1 MKIKYL
7 KFVAILIFSFSTYSQ
22 VTVSVQDLQYTNNG
36 QPAIYPTNCGNIDLA
51 SSTSTSISFGIN
63 LSKPN
68 CQVVGLSD
76 LRVYTQ
82 KSSSDS
88 RIERSWTQIQESFW
102 STSVPNTYL
111 TTASFSIN
119 SSDFNATGGT
129 LFVVFKSS
137 GNVEYQT
144 ACSFTITKTPPPTF
158 TLSPTTLSIP
168 CGSVAPVTFSYS
180 NVYSTPG
187 VTYNYSYS
195 GWTFVSQTPNSI
207 TLKPANANILP
218 SNFSLVPIVNGV
230 TQPYKVCTVT
240 RAPFTTTS
248 AITGSGVVCPGAT
261 TTFNL
266 TDSSSFSNVTW
277 SIPEFDVATI
287 LSSTNSSVTIQA
299 ITSGAFTIKAVV
311 ENACGQTQTINK
323 TFNIGVPNVNPSNN
337 TISGIYDNYAVN
349 YSPFQI
355 GVFPVENATSYI
367 WTITG
372 SSYPSS
378 CTNRPKFS
386 NGSATMTT
394 YSNYAT
400 INIGSCVGNY
410 VVSCRP
416 ANACGQ
422 SFDIQPKGFSV
433 GSSNSENPCDNDP
446 IPMGLVLKNPIKVSD
461 EIVLNIHHSQL
472 PCDTSNNLKI
482 AKQLTKEEV
491 ENIEYTIDIYDF
503 YGRKLLSRKEKSSQ
517 IKISDTNLSKG
528 KYIINISNDLGNI
541 KREIL
546 LVE

>member
-1 MKIKYL
+1 MKTLYK
-7 KFVAILIFSFSTYSQ
+7 ILLFTILFYNFSYSQ
-22 VTVSVQDLQYTNNG
+22 VSTSIIDVFVNSQATVASCNTIDFSGNTNNSLDFFYRLQKSSAG
-36 QPAIYPTNCGNIDLA
+36 YCPDGNLKIMLKY
-51 SSTSTSISFGIN
+51 SSSTYGSQRGSTIFFTSTSWDSNNRAEGYISCNI
-63 LSKPN
+63 SASEV
-68 CQVVGLSD
+68 QVSGSSIYLE
-76 LRVYTQ
+76 YT
-82 KSSSDS
+82 DC
-88 RIERSWTQIQESFW
+88 
-102 STSVPNTYL
+102 
-111 TTASFSIN
+111 
-119 SSDFNATGGT
+119 
-129 LFVVFKSS
+129 S
-137 GNVEYQT
+137 GNLTQSCEYP
-144 ACSFTITKTPPPTF
+144 IIKTPPPTF

-299 ITSGAFTIKAVV
+299 MASGTFTINAVV
-311 ENACGQTQTINK
+311 ENACAQTK
-323 TFNIGVPNVNPSNN
+323 TSTRSFNIGVPYVNPNYNS
-337 TISGIYDNYAVN
+337 IY
-349 YSPFQI
+349 
-355 GVFPVENATSYI
+355 GVFDWYSTNYISPTTASVHYVQNATSYV
-367 WTITG
+367 WSITG
-372 SSYPSS
+372 SPISSS

-386 NGSATMTT
+386 NGSTTTMTT
-394 YSNYAT
+394 TSNQVNINWGGCTGNFVLWCKPKNSCGISNAILAQPVT
-400 INIGSCVGNY
+400 IGN
-410 VVSCRP
+410 
-416 ANACGQ
+416 AA
-422 SFDIQPKGFSV
+422 D
-433 GSSNSENPCDNDP
+433 NPCDNSP
-446 IPMGLVLKNPIKVSD
+446 IGLKMKNPIKVSD

>member
-1 MKIKYL
+1 M
-7 KFVAILIFSFSTYSQ
+7 
-22 VTVSVQDLQYTNNG
+22 QYTNNG

-68 CQVVGLSD
+68 GQVVGLSD

>member
-68 CQVVGLSD
+68 GQVVGLSD

-218 SNFSLVPIVNGV
+218 SNFSLVPIVN
-230 TQPYKVCTVT
+230 
-240 RAPFTTTS
+240 APE
-248 AITGSGVVCPGAT
+248 V
-261 TTFNL
+261 
-266 TDSSSFSNVTW
+266 
-277 SIPEFDVATI
+277 
-287 LSSTNSSVTIQA
+287 
-299 ITSGAFTIKAVV
+299 
-311 ENACGQTQTINK
+311 
-323 TFNIGVPNVNPSNN
+323 
-337 TISGIYDNYAVN
+337 
-349 YSPFQI
+349 
-355 GVFPVENATSYI
+355 
-367 WTITG
+367 
-372 SSYPSS
+372 
-378 CTNRPKFS
+378 
-386 NGSATMTT
+386 
-394 YSNYAT
+394 
-400 INIGSCVGNY
+400 
-410 VVSCRP
+410 
-416 ANACGQ
+416 
-422 SFDIQPKGFSV
+422 
-433 GSSNSENPCDNDP
+433 
-446 IPMGLVLKNPIKVSD
+446 
-461 EIVLNIHHSQL
+461 
-472 PCDTSNNLKI
+472 I
-482 AKQLTKEEV
+482 A
-491 ENIEYTIDIYDF
+491 
-503 YGRKLLSRKEKSSQ
+503 
-517 IKISDTNLSKG
+517 
-528 KYIINISNDLGNI
+528 
-541 KREIL
+541 
-546 LVE
+546 

>member
-68 CQVVGLSD
+68 GQVVGLSD

-207 TLKPANANILP
+207 TLTPTNGDILP
-218 SNFSLVPIVNGV
+218 SNFTLIPKVNGV
-230 TQPYKVCTVT
+230 SQPYKVCTVT
-240 RAPFTTTS
+240 RAPFTSS
-248 AITGSGVVCPGAT
+248 AVISGAGSVCT
-261 TTFNL
+261 
-266 TDSSSFSNVTW
+266 SSSYSIAGLQTGETVQWSLSNT
-277 SIPEFDVATI
+277 TI
-287 LSSTNSSVTIQA
+287 ASLSNSTSNSVTINKIGNGTVDLIA
-299 ITSGAFTIKAVV
+299 TITNS
-311 ENACGQTQTINK
+311 CGQTATK
-323 TFNIGVPNVNPSNN
+323 TFNINIGTANISNHTILGGNNNVSQGSVSLLNVTP
-337 TISGIYDNYAVN
+337 AV
-349 YSPFQI
+349 
-355 GVFPVENATSYI
+355 GATSYI
-367 WTITG
+367 WSVIPMYSG
-372 SSYPSS
+372 GCSSTLPYIL
-378 CTNRPKFS
+378 S
-386 NGSATMTT
+386 NGSQTSQIVYWGGCTGM
-394 YSNYAT
+394 YRVR
-400 INIGSCVGNY
+400 CL
-410 VVSCRP
+410 VV
-416 ANACGQ
+416 
-422 SFDIQPKGFSV
+422 
-433 GSSNSENPCDNDP
+433 NPC
-446 IPMGLVLKNPIKVSD
+446 G
-461 EIVLNIHHSQL
+461 
-472 PCDTSNNLKI
+472 
-482 AKQLTKEEV
+482 
-491 ENIEYTIDIYDF
+491 
-503 YGRKLLSRKEKSSQ
+503 SR
-517 IKISDTNLSKG
+517 
-528 KYIINISNDLGNI
+528 YY
-541 KREIL
+541 
-546 LVE
+546 

>member
-1 MKIKYL
+1 MFIVCSAISNAQITTKIEQVFVNSSTTVTSCNTIDFGANSNNNLVFYFKLSKNGNYAVQDGILKIKL
-7 KFVAILIFSFSTYSQ
+7 KYDSFSYGVERGS
-22 VTVSVQDLQYTNNG
+22 LNI
-36 QPAIYPTNCGNIDLA
+36 PAT
-51 SSTSTSISFGIN
+51 
-63 LSKPN
+63 
-68 CQVVGLSD
+68 
-76 LRVYTQ
+76 
-82 KSSSDS
+82 
-88 RIERSWTQIQESFW
+88 FW
-102 STSVPNTYL
+102 SDTEYVHTIATNISASEVLVSGSTIYLEFTQVSSPSVY
-111 TTASFSIN
+111 FN
-119 SSDFNATGGT
+119 SC
-129 LFVVFKSS
+129 
-137 GNVEYQT
+137 EYP
-144 ACSFTITKTPPPTF
+144 IIKTPPPTF

>member
-68 CQVVGLSD
+68 GQVVGLSD

-240 RAPFTTTS
+240 RAPFT
-248 AITGSGVVCPGAT
+248 
-261 TTFNL
+261 
-266 TDSSSFSNVTW
+266 
-277 SIPEFDVATI
+277 
-287 LSSTNSSVTIQA
+287 STA
-299 ITSGAFTIKAVV
+299 
-311 ENACGQTQTINK
+311 
-323 TFNIGVPNVNPSNN
+323 
-337 TISGIYDNYAVN
+337 TISGASSLCTSSTYTISSLQSDETVQWSLSSNTIASLSNSTANSVTVN
-349 YSPFQI
+349 KI
-355 GVFPVENATSYI
+355 GNGTVNLIA
-367 WTITG
+367 TITN
-372 SSYPSS
+372 S
-378 CTNRPKFS
+378 CNQ
-386 NGSATMTT
+386 TT
-394 YSNYAT
+394 PVIKT
-400 INIGSCVGNY
+400 INIGAPTFPNTNMSGDNNPLTGETIWYSVQAPTGYTSLQWYFDYAGTTGTVVNGWQILQGQGTTAIAAKVGNPGLTY
-410 VVSCRP
+410 VVCKAFNSC
-416 ANACGQ
+416 
-422 SFDIQPKGFSV
+422 
-433 GSSNSENPCDNDP
+433 SNSIQYMPVSIRSITDPCDTFKIN
-446 IPMGLVLKNPIKVSD
+446 IKNPIKESD
-461 EIVLNIHHSQL
+461 NLVGKIVPPPTDPCDDLYTKLIDKKEPKKIQVFDLFGRLVFSGEFVEDNFDLKLEKLTKGTYLLNITLQ
-472 PCDTSNNLKI
+472 DGKI
-482 AKQLTKEEV
+482 QHETII
-491 ENIEYTIDIYDF
+491 IE
-503 YGRKLLSRKEKSSQ
+503 
-517 IKISDTNLSKG
+517 
-528 KYIINISNDLGNI
+528 
-541 KREIL
+541 
-546 LVE
+546 

>member
-1 MKIKYL
+1 M
-7 KFVAILIFSFSTYSQ
+7 
-22 VTVSVQDLQYTNNG
+22 
-36 QPAIYPTNCGNIDLA
+36 
-51 SSTSTSISFGIN
+51 
-63 LSKPN
+63 
-68 CQVVGLSD
+68 
-76 LRVYTQ
+76 
-82 KSSSDS
+82 
-88 RIERSWTQIQESFW
+88 
-102 STSVPNTYL
+102 
-111 TTASFSIN
+111 
-119 SSDFNATGGT
+119 
-129 LFVVFKSS
+129 
-137 GNVEYQT
+137 
-144 ACSFTITKTPPPTF
+144 
-158 TLSPTTLSIP
+158 SIP

-299 ITSGAFTIKAVV
+299 MASGTFTINAVV
-311 ENACGQTQTINK
+311 ENACAQTKTI
-323 TFNIGVPNVNPSNN
+323 TRSFNIGVPYVNPNYNS
-337 TISGIYDNYAVN
+337 IY
-349 YSPFQI
+349 
-355 GVFPVENATSYI
+355 GVFDWYSTNYISPTTASVHYVQNATSYV
-367 WTITG
+367 WSITG
-372 SSYPSS
+372 SPISSS

-386 NGSATMTT
+386 NGSTTTMTT
-394 YSNYAT
+394 TSNQVNINWGGCTGNFVLWCKPKNSCGISNAILAQPVT
-400 INIGSCVGNY
+400 IGN
-410 VVSCRP
+410 
-416 ANACGQ
+416 AA
-422 SFDIQPKGFSV
+422 D
-433 GSSNSENPCDNDP
+433 NPCDNSP
-446 IPMGLVLKNPIKVSD
+446 IGLKMKNPIKVSD

>member
-1 MKIKYL
+1 MKTLYK
-7 KFVAILIFSFSTYSQ
+7 ILLFTILFYNFSYSQ
-22 VTVSVQDLQYTNNG
+22 VSTSIIDVFVNSQATVASCNTIDFSGNTNNSLDFFYRLQKSSAG
-36 QPAIYPTNCGNIDLA
+36 YCPDGNLKIMLKY
-51 SSTSTSISFGIN
+51 SSSTYGSQRGSTIFFTSTSWDSNNRAEDYISCNI
-63 LSKPN
+63 SASEV
-68 CQVVGLSD
+68 QVSGSSIYLE
-76 LRVYTQ
+76 YT
-82 KSSSDS
+82 DC
-88 RIERSWTQIQESFW
+88 
-102 STSVPNTYL
+102 
-111 TTASFSIN
+111 
-119 SSDFNATGGT
+119 
-129 LFVVFKSS
+129 S
-137 GNVEYQT
+137 GNLTQSCEYP
-144 ACSFTITKTPPPTF
+144 IIKTPPPTF

-378 CTNRPKFS
+378 CTNRPKFL

>member
-1 MKIKYL
+1 M
-7 KFVAILIFSFSTYSQ
+7 
-22 VTVSVQDLQYTNNG
+22 QYTNNG

-68 CQVVGLSD
+68 GQVVGLSD

-378 CTNRPKFS
+378 CTNRPKFL

>member
-1 MKIKYL
+1 MVI
-7 KFVAILIFSFSTYSQ
+7 
-22 VTVSVQDLQYTNNG
+22 
-36 QPAIYPTNCGNIDLA
+36 
-51 SSTSTSISFGIN
+51 
-63 LSKPN
+63 
-68 CQVVGLSD
+68 VGLSD

-266 TDSSSFSNVTW
+266 TDSSSFSNVT
-277 SIPEFDVATI
+277 
-287 LSSTNSSVTIQA
+287 
-299 ITSGAFTIKAVV
+299 
-311 ENACGQTQTINK
+311 
-323 TFNIGVPNVNPSNN
+323 
-337 TISGIYDNYAVN
+337 
-349 YSPFQI
+349 
-355 GVFPVENATSYI
+355 
-367 WTITG
+367 
-372 SSYPSS
+372 
-378 CTNRPKFS
+378 
-386 NGSATMTT
+386 
-394 YSNYAT
+394 
-400 INIGSCVGNY
+400 
-410 VVSCRP
+410 
-416 ANACGQ
+416 
-422 SFDIQPKGFSV
+422 
-433 GSSNSENPCDNDP
+433 
-446 IPMGLVLKNPIKVSD
+446 
-461 EIVLNIHHSQL
+461 
-472 PCDTSNNLKI
+472 
-482 AKQLTKEEV
+482 
-491 ENIEYTIDIYDF
+491 
-503 YGRKLLSRKEKSSQ
+503 
-517 IKISDTNLSKG
+517 
-528 KYIINISNDLGNI
+528 
-541 KREIL
+541 
-546 LVE
+546 

>member
-68 CQVVGLSD
+68 GQVVGLSD

-195 GWTFVSQTPNSI
+195 GWTFVSQTSNSI

-240 RAPFTTTS
+240 RAPFTDNS
-248 AITGSGVVCPGAT
+248 INIIGNSSLCSTGQYTYNIVNPNNYNVSWSIPQSNVANIVSVTNNQVVVNVLQSNAVLTLNATVNNACNQSIIKSLDCFVGAPV
-261 TTFNL
+261 L
-266 TDSSSFSNVTW
+266 SFSN
-277 SIPEFDVATI
+277 
-287 LSSTNSSVTIQA
+287 SSQSSSVTFCK
-299 ITSGAFTIKAVV
+299 S
-311 ENACGQTQTINK
+311 ETQREDNSITINYPVSSNITNFEWFTGNFVGEPIQNCNLPIISSFNNKAYFKASDLCSGTVRVRAKNQCGWGEWYLIDVNIIDCKIKIGPGYGDIYEFK
-323 TFNIGVPNVNPSNN
+323 TSDTILEIKKNITIYPNPSNN
-337 TISGIYDNYAVN
+337 IVNIEIRDKSNQLLKNTPVTGELFDLMGYSKAKVEIINNKATFSVQGLNKGIY
-349 YSPFQI
+349 
-355 GVFPVENATSYI
+355 
-367 WTITG
+367 
-372 SSYPSS
+372 
-378 CTNRPKFS
+378 
-386 NGSATMTT
+386 
-394 YSNYAT
+394 
-400 INIGSCVGNY
+400 
-410 VVSCRP
+410 
-416 ANACGQ
+416 
-422 SFDIQPKGFSV
+422 
-433 GSSNSENPCDNDP
+433 
-446 IPMGLVLKNPIKVSD
+446 VLKIYINGQVES
-461 EIVLNIHHSQL
+461 HQ
-472 PCDTSNNLKI
+472 I
-482 AKQLTKEEV
+482 AV
-491 ENIEYTIDIYDF
+491 E
-503 YGRKLLSRKEKSSQ
+503 
-517 IKISDTNLSKG
+517 
-528 KYIINISNDLGNI
+528 
-541 KREIL
+541 
-546 LVE
+546 